1 MKNKPKIISVAE
13 LKSELMKNKDFRLE
27 YESQTPE
34 YQIACQIIEARIKK
48 SMSQVE
54 LADKIHSGQAVISR
68 LEGLN
73 SKPSLSLLTKV
84 AKALDTKINLSI
96 G

>member
-1 MKNKPKIISVAE
+1 MKNKPKTISVSE
-13 LKSELMKNKDFRLE
+13 LKNELLKNNNFHLE

-34 YQIACQIIEARIKK
+34 FQIACQIIEARIKNN
-48 SMSQVE
+48 MSQVE
-54 LADKIHSGQAVISR
+54 LARKIHSGQAVISR
-68 LEGLN
+68 LESLN
-73 SKPSLSLLTKV
+73 SKPSLSLLIRI

>member
-1 MKNKPKIISVAE
+1 MKNKPKTISVAE
-13 LKSELMKNKDFRLE
+13 LKSKLMKNKDFRIE
-27 YESQTPE
+27 YESQVPE

-48 SMSQVE
+48 NMSQVE

-68 LEGLN
+68 LESLN
-73 SKPSLSLLTKV
+73 SKPSLSLLIKV

>member
-1 MKNKPKIISVAE
+1 MKNKPKTISVAK

-27 YESQTPE
+27 YESQAPE

-48 SMSQVE
+48 NMSQIE
-54 LADKIHSGQAVISR
+54 LADRIHSGQAVISR
-68 LEGLN
+68 LENLN

>member
-1 MKNKPKIISVAE
+1 MKNKPKTISISKLKGE
-13 LKSELMKNKDFRLE
+13 LLKNKDFRLE
-27 YESQTPE
+27 YESQNPE
-34 YQIACQIIEARIKK
+34 FQIACQIIEARIKK
-48 SMSQVE
+48 DMSQAE

-84 AKALDTKINLSI
+84 AKALDTKINLTI

>member
-1 MKNKPKIISVAE
+1 MKNKPNTISISKLKGE
-13 LKSELMKNKDFRLE
+13 LLKNKDFCLE
-27 YESQTPE
+27 YESQNPE
-34 YQIACQIIEARIKK
+34 FQIACQIIEARIKK
-48 SMSQVE
+48 DMSQAE

-84 AKALDTKINLSI
+84 AKALDTKIILTI